1 VKITVA
7 LSSKRA
13 YDKISIGEL
22 KMNTFNIQISED
34 QLNLIKSALQ
44 KDSSYSE
51 SEELIIGMIQ
61 DILESK
67 DSEITH
73 GICY

>member
-1 VKITVA
+1 MHLVQKEPMIRYK
-7 LSSKRA
+7 L
-13 YDKISIGEL
+13 GEL

>member
-1 VKITVA
+1 MIRYQ
-7 LSSKRA
+7 L
-13 YDKISIGEL
+13 GEL

-44 KDSSYSE
+44 KDSTYLE
-51 SEELIIGMIQ
+51 SEEFLIGMIE
-61 DILESK
+61 DIIEEK
-67 DSEITH
+67 DTEITH

>member
-13 YDKISIGEL
+13 YDKISIGEI

>member
-1 VKITVA
+1 MHLVQKEPMIRYQ
-7 LSSKRA
+7 L
-13 YDKISIGEL
+13 GEL

-44 KDSSYSE
+44 KDSTYSE
-51 SEELIIGMIQ
+51 SEELLIGMIE
-61 DILESK
+61 DIIEEK
-67 DSEITH
+67 DTEITH